1 MDVPSKVDSE
11 SRVPL
16 NLSDTELAT
25 AAMARRA
32 MAYQEGERA
41 KKMGN
46 PTMRPPLEANAK
58 RYAAL
63 AEKLEAARRRSRS
76 RSA

>member
-1 MDVPSKVDSE
+1 MDARSSWRDDV
-11 SRVPL
+11 RMPL
-16 NLSDTELAT
+16 DLTDAELAT
-25 AAMARRA
+25 AVQACRA

-46 PTMRPPLEANAK
+46 PTTRGPIEAAAQ

-63 AEKLEAARRRSRS
+63 RA
-76 RSA
+76 